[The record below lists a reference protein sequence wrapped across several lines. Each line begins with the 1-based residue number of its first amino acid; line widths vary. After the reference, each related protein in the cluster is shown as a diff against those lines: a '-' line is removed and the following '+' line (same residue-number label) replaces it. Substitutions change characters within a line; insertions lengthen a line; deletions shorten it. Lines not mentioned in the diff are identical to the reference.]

1 MTGSLTV
8 KRGKYYVVL
17 NIYENGERK
26 KKWINSGLPEKGNK
40 RKAEQF
46 LREKISEYEKMEGLV
61 DSTALFSDYIR
72 HWLRQI
78 SRKVDEV
85 TMQGYQTLADG
96 HILPYFDQLGIKL
109 RDVDNQILQE
119 YVDEKYSNGRKDG
132 NGGLSVRSLKLHKNI
147 LNQTLNLAVQNK
159 LILSNPCQFVD
170 LPQGSRYESK
180 FYNDKQLA
188 ELFRALKDDPIY
200 PLVKITVLYGLRRSE
215 LLGLQWDSIDFEGKT
230 MVIKHTVSKV
240 TKTVEKDKTKNKS
253 SHRSFPLNDEALE
266 IFQNA
271 KRAEEYN
278 RRAFGTEYQS
288 NRYVFKWPDGHLY
301 SPDYISHRFNDL
313 LKKHNLPHIRFHELR
328 HSCASMLIAMGFTLK
343 DVQEWLGHS
352 DVKMT
357 ANIYAHLDVTRKNS
371 IADSL
376 TERFDFQSGRQMVDT
391 NKITA

>member
-17 NIYENGERK
+17 NVYENGERK

-78 SRKVDEV
+78 SRKVDDV
-85 TMQGYQTLADG
+85 TMQGYQILADG
-96 HILPYFDQLGIKL
+96 HILPYFDQLGIRL

-119 YVDEKYSNGRKDG
+119 YIDEKYSNGRKDG

-188 ELFRALKDDPIY
+188 EMFCALKDDPIY

-253 SHRSFPLNDEALE
+253 SHRSFPLTDEAFE

-288 NRYVFKWPDGHLY
+288 NQYVFKWPDGHLY

-328 HSCASMLIAMGFTLK
+328 HSCASMLISMGFTLK

-376 TERFDFQSGRQMVDT
+376 TERFDLQSGRQMVDT

>member
-8 KRGKYYVVL
+8 KRGRYYVVL
-17 NIYENGERK
+17 NIYEDGERK
-26 KKWINSGLPEKGNK
+26 KKWINSGLPAKGNK

-46 LREKISEYEKMEGLV
+46 LRETISEYEKLEGLV
-61 DSTALFSDYIR
+61 EPTTQFSDYVR
-72 HWLRQI
+72 YWMRQI

-96 HILPYFDQLGIKL
+96 HILPYFDHMGIRL

-119 YVDEKYSNGRKDG
+119 YIDEKYENGRKDG

-170 LPQGSRYESK
+170 LPQGQRYESK
-180 FYNDKQLA
+180 FYNDRQLA
-188 ELFRALKDDPIY
+188 DMFLALKDDPIY
-200 PLVKITVLYGLRRSE
+200 PLIKITVLYGLRRSE

-253 SHRSFPLNDEALE
+253 SHRSFPLTDEAFE

-278 RRAFGTEYQS
+278 RRAFGTEYQ
-288 NRYVFKWPDGHLY
+288 NNQYVFKWPDGHLY

-328 HSCASMLIAMGFTLK
+328 HSCASMLISMGFTLK

-376 TERFDFQSGRQMVDT
+376 TERFDFQSGRQMVDK

>member
-8 KRGKYYVVL
+8 KNGKYYAIL
-17 NIYENGERK
+17 NIYENGQRK
-26 KKWINSGLPEKGNK
+26 KKWINSGLTEKGNK

-46 LREKISEYEKMEGLV
+46 LREKLNEYEQMEGL
-61 DSTALFSDYIR
+61 TKTNMLFSDYIR
-72 HWLRQI
+72 YWLQQI

-96 HILPYFDQLGIKL
+96 HILPYFDDLAIEL
-109 RDVDNQILQE
+109 REVDHQILQS
-119 YVDEKYSNGRKDG
+119 YVDQKHSKGRKDG
-132 NGGLSVRSLKLHKNI
+132 KGGLSARSLKLHKNI
-147 LNQTLNLAVQNK
+147 LNQALNLAVQNK
-159 LILSNPCQFVD
+159 LIASNPCQFVD
-170 LPQGSRYESK
+170 LPQCNRYESK
-180 FYNDKQLA
+180 FYNEKQLA
-188 ELFRALKDDPIY
+188 TLFSALMDDPIL
-200 PLVKITVLYGLRRSE
+200 PMVKITALYGLRRSE
-215 LLGLQWDSIDFEGKT
+215 LLGLQWDSVDFESKT
-230 MVIKHTVSKV
+230 MVIKHVVSKV

-253 SHRSFPLNDEALE
+253 SHRSFPLTDEAFE

-271 KRAEEYN
+271 KWAEEYN
-278 RRAFGTEYQS
+278 RRAFGTEYQ
-288 NRYVFKWPDGHLY
+288 NNQYVFKWPDGHPY

-343 DVQEWLGHS
+343 DVQEWLGHA

-376 TERFDFQSGRQMVDT
+376 TERFDLQSGRQMVDK